1 MHKLEIYNIDR
12 EPVAVLQNA
21 FDVQEEQNVN
31 ALWYLDFKL
40 PASDSKNEF
49 CLPYRS
55 VRIDSGELYRL
66 FPSGY
71 GVDADDMPYN
81 SYQKETRHCS

>member
-1 MHKLEIYNIDR
+1 MMHTLEVYNIDR

-49 CLPYRS
+49 CLPYRY
-55 VRIDSGELYRL
+55 VRIDNG
-66 FPSGY
+66 
-71 GVDADDMPYN
+71 
-81 SYQKETRHCS
+81 